1 MKRFVF
7 WIWALC
13 AAAPGFADQVTID
26 GVTWTYS
33 VRSREGASYAVI
45 EEASG
50 VRGAVTVP
58 ATLGGAPV
66 RRRGA
71 RSRRS
76 GGMLSGGAQA

>member
-7 WIWALC
+7 WVWALC

-33 VRSREGASYAVI
+33 VRSRGGASYAVI

-50 VRGAVTVP
+50 VQGTGHVDVQRPLQGRGVVC
-58 ATLGGAPV
+58 GD
-66 RRRGA
+66 
-71 RSRRS
+71 
-76 GGMLSGGAQA
+76 

>member
-50 VRGAVTVP
+50 VQGAVT
-58 ATLGGAPV
+58 V